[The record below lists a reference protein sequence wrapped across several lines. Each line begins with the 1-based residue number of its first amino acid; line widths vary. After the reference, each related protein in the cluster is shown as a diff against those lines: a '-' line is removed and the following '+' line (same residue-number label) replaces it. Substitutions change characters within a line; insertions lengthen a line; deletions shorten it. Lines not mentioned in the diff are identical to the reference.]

1 MTHSSERTAGSV
13 SAKAIVWGFV
23 LAAAALSARDIVTL
37 FGRLGT
43 PVPLVYLAPVF
54 IDGVTWLGML
64 LTGHHLSKR
73 TNALGFAYLTLG
85 GIASTFANWTAGET
99 TGMRLLGVM
108 AVAGFVLGKVALV
121 FIEPRPAP
129 PVRPVVDAAT
139 RARRSEAARKAAATR
154 AANQAKAKRIPRT
167 RVSKARTRQLELAWD
182 LPEAPVSP
190 AP

>member
-1 MTHSSERTAGSV
+1 M

-73 TNALGFAYLTLG
+73 TNALGFAYLALG
-85 GIASTFANWTAGET
+85 GIASTFANWTAGDT

-121 FIEPRPAP
+121 FIEPRPVAVAKAP
-129 PVRPVVDAAT
+129 VDAAT
-139 RARRSEAARKAAATR
+139 RERRSAAARKGAATK
-154 AANQAKAKRIPRT
+154 AANRARATRT
-167 RVSKARTRQLELAWD
+167 RRPRVTAGQLAAIEDSYDMAD
-182 LPEAPVSP
+182 APVSP